1 MSAPRKRSGSSA
13 GRRAA
18 PRSGGRAKTA
28 PKKPLGRRIAKWTG
42 LVVLAGF
49 LLGVAAFAYGYAATD
64 IPDPNKDFQT
74 QTTMVYYAD
83 GKTEL
88 GRFAD
93 QNRTSISLSE
103 VPQHVQDAVI
113 AAEDRTFYTNK
124 GIDPKGIIRAAFS
137 NARGNATQGASTI
150 TQQYVKIYYLSSD
163 RTITRKVKE
172 AFLSLKLQRT
182 ESKNEILQG
191 YLNTIYFGRGAYG
204 IQAAAQ
210 AYFDRDAK
218 DLNVRQGAALAAIL
232 NSPENYDPADGKA
245 AKERLTNRYQYVLDG
260 MAKMQTL
267 SSADVAKAEERLPKF
282 PEKRKQDSYGGQRG
296 HMLTLV
302 KKQLQAEG
310 FSDSDIQGGGLRI
323 TTTFTRKAMNAASA
337 AVREQ
342 RPKGLKGLHVA
353 VASIDTKTGALR
365 GMYGGQDYL
374 ESQINWAVAGG
385 SPGSAFKPFALAAG
399 IKDGYSL
406 KSTFQGNSPYVF
418 PNGKDRVVNEGP
430 GDGNDY
436 GSAVDLIKATAESIN
451 TAFVDLTMSM
461 SDGPQKILDTAVDMG
476 IPRKAP
482 GLQPTSGISLGS
494 ATISPIDMANAYA
507 TIADNGV
514 AKDWFVIAKVTDRDG
529 KQLYKEPTKTTRA
542 LPADIDSDVSYALQQ
557 VVKQGTGKGAQALGR
572 PAAGKTGTATN
583 ADGAVSSSW
592 FVGYTPQ
599 ISTAVMY
606 VRGDGN
612 DNLSCTQ
619 PTGKSCTPGY
629 LVPYFGAVYPA
640 QTWTATM
647 QRIMQ
652 GMDVEQF
659 PAPAYVE
666 ATKQDAGHQPLP
678 SYTPKPTP
686 TRTKK
691 PSPSQEP
698 TTESPSP
705 SPSPTPSPSPSGPSV
720 PSPTDTC
727 GPLGCGPST
736 GSSPSGGTGGNGNG
750 NGTKKGTSASPSP

>member
-1 MSAPRKRSGSSA
+1 LSASSKPTPTGGS
-13 GRRAA
+13 RRAA
-18 PRSGGRAKTA
+18 TTKGRSSKPG
-28 PKKPLGRRIAKWTG
+28 PKKPLGRRIAKWVG
-42 LVVLAGF
+42 LVMLGGF
-49 LLGVAAFAYGYAATD
+49 LLGVAAFVYGYIATD
-64 IPDPNKDFQT
+64 IPNPNEDFET

-88 GRFAD
+88 GRFAE
-93 QNRTSISLSE
+93 QNRTSISLSQ
-103 VPQHVQDAVI
+103 VPQHVQDAGI

-124 GIDPKGIIRAAFS
+124 GIDPKGILRAAFS

-163 RTITRKVKE
+163 RTLTRKVKE

-182 ESKNEILQG
+182 ESKSEILQG

-210 AYFDRDAK
+210 AYFDKDAK
-218 DLNVRQGAALAAIL
+218 DLNVREGAALAAIL
-232 NSPENYDPADGKA
+232 NSPENYDPADGKDA
-245 AKERLTNRYQYVLDG
+245 EERLMGRYQYVLNG
-260 MAKMQTL
+260 METMGTL
-267 SSADVAKAEERLPKF
+267 SPADVAKAKERLPKF
-282 PEKRKQDSYGGQRG
+282 PKQRQQDSYGGQRG

-302 KKQLQAEG
+302 KKQLQAKG
-310 FSDSDIQGGGLRI
+310 FSDAEIEGGGLRV
-323 TTTFTRKAMNAASA
+323 TTTFTRKAMHAAEAS
-337 AVREQ
+337 VREQ

-365 GMYGGQDYL
+365 GMYAGQDYL
-374 ESQINWAVAGG
+374 KSQINWALAGG

-399 IKDGYSL
+399 LKDGYSL
-406 KSTFQGNSPYVF
+406 KSTFEGNSPYVF

-451 TAFVDLTMSM
+451 TAFVDLTVSM
-461 SDGPQKILDTAVDMG
+461 TDGPQKILDTAVDMG
-476 IPRKAP
+476 IPQDAP

-494 ATISPIDMANAYA
+494 ATISPVDMANAYA

-529 KQLYKEPTKTTRA
+529 KQRYKEPTKTDRA
-542 LPADIDSDVSYALQQ
+542 LPEDIDSDVSYALQQ
-557 VVKQGTGKGAQALGR
+557 VVEQGTGANAQALGR

-583 ADGAVSSSW
+583 ADNAVSSSW

-619 PTGKSCTPGY
+619 KTGKVCTPGF
-629 LVPYFGAVYPA
+629 LVPYFGAEYPTK
-640 QTWTATM
+640 TWTATM

-652 GMDVEQF
+652 GMEVQQF
-659 PAPAYVE
+659 PEPAFVE
-666 ATKQDAGHQPLP
+666 ATKDDVGHEPLP

-686 TRTKK
+686 TRTRK
-691 PSPSQEP
+691 PSPTAEP
-698 TTESPSP
+698 TTESPTP
-705 SPSPTPSPSPSGPSV
+705 TPTPSPTPTETQPPV

-727 GPLGCGPST
+727 GPLGCGPSET
-736 GSSPSGGTGGNGNG
+736 ASPSSGTG
-750 NGTKKGTSASPSP
+750 NGTGNGTGRGASPSP